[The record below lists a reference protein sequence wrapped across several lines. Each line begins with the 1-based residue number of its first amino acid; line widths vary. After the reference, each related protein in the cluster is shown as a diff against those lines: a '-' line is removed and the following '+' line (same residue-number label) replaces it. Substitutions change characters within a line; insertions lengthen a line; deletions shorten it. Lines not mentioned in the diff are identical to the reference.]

1 MKEFL
6 KKIVRNFNR
15 TAKTYISNIRSK
27 DILLIVYR
35 GTSFN
40 RFGLITVDVFYKND
54 IEDYIS
60 YTSLDIHQLDYKPTK
75 NDILYKNE
83 LFADDEDY
91 KINNIVYSSNQKN
104 KIREVIEVKSII
116 NWNGNIITNYLT
128 YYSKDKI
135 VIDYTNKNLFLL
147 DEL

>member
-1 MKEFL
+1 M
-6 KKIVRNFNR
+6 
-15 TAKTYISNIRSK
+15 
-27 DILLIVYR
+27 
-35 GTSFN
+35 
-40 RFGLITVDVFYKND
+40 
-54 IEDYIS
+54 
-60 YTSLDIHQLDYKPTK
+60 DYKLTK

-91 KINNIVYSSNQKN
+91 KINNIVYSPNQKN

-128 YYSKDKI
+128 CYSKDNV
-135 VIDYTNKNLFLL
+135 VIDYTCKNLFLI